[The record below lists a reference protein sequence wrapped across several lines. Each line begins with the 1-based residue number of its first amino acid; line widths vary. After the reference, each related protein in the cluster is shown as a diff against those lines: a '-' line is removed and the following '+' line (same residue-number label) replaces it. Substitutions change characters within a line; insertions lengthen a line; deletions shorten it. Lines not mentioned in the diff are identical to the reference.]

1 MQRWAI
7 LPVVVLVRTSVIYMT
22 MIIEVSCR
30 FFKVYLTKTHD
41 DIVTQT
47 QGPCSSLQIRTPQ
60 EGWNIRDNVLDV
72 KQAHRKDRV
81 VEPALVLGVQ
91 DAARVVAESE
101 ESGQA

>member
-72 KQAHRKDRV
+72 KQAHRKDRD
-81 VEPALVLGVQ
+81 P
-91 DAARVVAESE
+91 
-101 ESGQA
+101 

>member
-7 LPVVVLVRTSVIYMT
+7 LPVVVLVRTSVIYKT

-72 KQAHRKDRV
+72 KQAHRKDRYGQV
-81 VEPALVLGVQ
+81 YFVRTPPCLASSQGHRPAR
-91 DAARVVAESE
+91 D
-101 ESGQA
+101 